1 MPIIEVKLFG
11 ELSVDHKEQLIK
23 ETSDTVANVLNLPL
37 STVRVLI
44 QELPQENWG
53 IAGESVKKRQ
63 SQTAQS

>member
-11 ELSVDHKEQLIK
+11 ELSVEHKEQLIK
-23 ETSDTVANVLNLPL
+23 EASDTVANVLNLPL

-63 SQTAQS
+63 AQTAQS